1 MKGISMGSREQAVEA
16 LLALL
21 AAAYSWASPPSR
33 RLKLWS
39 DVASVDRPACFLF
52 EGGFETYAAGAGP
65 DPKRSLDVKLFVYV
79 DAHDPQCVGATQLN
93 TIMDAL
99 DAAFEPAGPDIAL
112 GRVTLGGAAYRCAID
127 GKPLKDPG
135 DLDGDGL
142 LVVPITIILP

>member
-1 MKGISMGSREQAVEA
+1 MGAREQAVQA
-16 LLALL
+16 LLALVT
-21 AAAYSWASPPSR
+21 AAYPWASPPSR

-39 DVASVDRPACFLF
+39 DVASTDRPACFLF

-79 DAHDPQCVGATQLN
+79 DAHDPMTVGAARLN
-93 TIMDAL
+93 AIMDAL
-99 DAAFEPAGPDIAL
+99 DLAFAPTGPDIAL

-142 LVVPITIILP
+142 LVVPLTIILP